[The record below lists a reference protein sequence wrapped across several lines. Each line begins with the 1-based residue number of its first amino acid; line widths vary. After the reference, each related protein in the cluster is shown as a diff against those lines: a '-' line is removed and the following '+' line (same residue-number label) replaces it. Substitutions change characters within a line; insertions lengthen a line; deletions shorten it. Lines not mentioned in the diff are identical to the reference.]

1 MLFSALLT
9 SHWQE
14 LRKAKLS
21 EDSIIV
27 NGQTLTL
34 GAVVAVARSTDP
46 KLKIDATALA
56 GIPASADLIINS
68 ISRGQVIYGVNTGFG
83 GNADTRVVLAVV
95 EALQWALIRSKHCG
109 ILQPALRSQNQH
121 ATSNG
126 TSNGDAK
133 AHSLQLSIPLDH
145 PEATTCMPESWVRAT
160 MLIRLNSLLGGAS
173 GVQPATVETLVSLLN
188 SDIVPLMPLRG
199 SISASGDLSPLSYIA
214 GAMQG
219 APGLSVYTGSR
230 GSGGRRCIRAD
241 KALAEAGIRPIQ
253 LGPKEGLAIING
265 TAVSAGVASLAL
277 HESLCLAGLSQVLTA
292 MSVEAFL
299 GTDESFDPF
308 IAEIRPHP
316 GQADSARAI
325 HAFLQGSR
333 LARHNDGRD
342 NVLRQDRYS
351 LRTASQWIGPV
362 LEDFSLAYDQLTVEI
377 NSVTDNP
384 LVDTTRGRILHG
396 GNFQAKAVTSA
407 VEKLRQGLQS
417 LGRLHFEQCK
427 DLFNPDTNRGLPPNL
442 VADEPSGSY
451 LWKGIDIMTAA
462 VTSELGFLSGNVG
475 AHVMTAELGNQGINS
490 IGLISARYTLTAVEC
505 LSQLMA
511 AHLLALCQALDL
523 RVMWEE
529 FRREWRPLFDRLFR
543 DSFRG
548 MFPDEAID
556 DLVALL
562 WGVFFNPE
570 SLNRRKDSR
579 DMFSQASRAMLTPVM
594 EMLGKSSAEDTK
606 SFPAPVLQ
614 SFVGKCSA
622 TASAQF
628 LETRTKY
635 RRGAAQAAP
644 YLGGAT
650 QRMYLYVRRD
660 LGVPFLGEEELE
672 SATPPAADRRGDGD
686 QANGGG
692 ATNGATKHYPGTFL
706 PDATPTVGSYL
717 TTIYEAIRNGELYD
731 EVVGCFEQVKLEG
744 CFGQAQRDRQ

>member
-1 MLFSALLT
+1 MPFGNTMSFSALLT

-14 LRKAKLS
+14 LRKAKLA

-27 NGQTLTL
+27 NGRTLTL

-46 KLKIDATALA
+46 KLNIDATALA
-56 GIPASADLIINS
+56 GIPVSADLIINS

-95 EALQWALIRSKHCG
+95 EALQRALIRSKHCG
-109 ILQPALRSQNQH
+109 ILQPALRSQDQH

-126 TSNGDAK
+126 TRNGHVK

-173 GVQPATVETLVSLLN
+173 GVQPVTVETLVSLLN
-188 SDIVPLMPLRG
+188 NDIVPLMPLRG

-230 GSGGRRCIRAD
+230 SSDGRRCVRAD
-241 KALAEAGIRPIQ
+241 KALGEADIKPIH
-253 LGPKEGLAIING
+253 LGPKEGLAIVNG

-308 IAEIRPHP
+308 IAEMRPHP
-316 GQADSARAI
+316 GQVDSARTI
-325 HAFLQGSR
+325 HAFLRGSK
-333 LARHNDGRD
+333 LARHNDGKD
-342 NVLRQDRYS
+342 SVLRQDRYS

-362 LEDFSLAYDQLTVEI
+362 LEDFSLSYDQLTTEV

-384 LVDTTRGRILHG
+384 LVDTARGRILHG

-442 VADEPSGSY
+442 VVDEPSGSY
-451 LWKGIDIMTAA
+451 LWKGVDIMTAA
-462 VTSELGFLSGNVG
+462 ATSELGFLAGNVG

-490 IGLISARYTLTAVEC
+490 IALISARYTLMAVEC

-529 FRREWRPLFDRLFR
+529 FRCDWRPSFDRLFR
-543 DSFRG
+543 ESFGG
-548 MFPDEAID
+548 MFPDGAMA
-556 DLVALL
+556 DLAALL
-562 WGVFFNPE
+562 WAVFFNPE
-570 SLNRRKDSR
+570 SFNRRKDLR
-579 DMFSQASRAMLTPVM
+579 DMFNQASRAMLAPIM
-594 EMLGKSSAEDTK
+594 EMLGKFSAEDTK
-606 SFPAPVLQ
+606 SFPVLELQ
-614 SFVGKCSA
+614 KFVRDCSA
-622 TASAQF
+622 SASTQF

-635 RRGAAQAAP
+635 RRAAARAAL

-672 SATPPAADRRGDGD
+672 SATPTTINGCGDGVE
-686 QANGGG
+686 
-692 ATNGATKHYPGTFL
+692 TNGATKHYPGTFL

-717 TTIYEAIRNGELYD
+717 TTIYEAIRNGELYG
-731 EVVGCFEQVKLEG
+731 EVVGCFEEVKLE
-744 CFGQAQRDRQ
+744 